1 MKLADMIQ
9 APRADERGQHHVQH
23 PLGAEGD
30 AEAHPAWVR
39 PITPPSASPA
49 TGRAEAGRTATPASA
64 TTRRP
69 GGGGPALPAPPGC
82 RQPLPRSRSP
92 GLAPSSLKTPV
103 GSARRPKAFPSSP
116 RAAPQLQGRTGSR
129 WPGSGS
135 PPLTSPPSCSMAPAT
150 PIARLTRG
158 ERGPPLSG
166 ASDWREPGKTAN
178 QRRVCS
184 RRAPRGARREV

>member
-1 MKLADMIQ
+1 M
-9 APRADERGQHHVQH
+9 QH
-23 PLGAEGD
+23 PQGAEGD

-39 PITPPSASPA
+39 PITPPAPA
-49 TGRAEAGRTATPASA
+49 PPPAERRRGGRPHRQAQQRDGQEEVA
-64 TTRRP
+64 RRCRP
-69 GGGGPALPAPPGC
+69 PPGC

-92 GLAPSSLKTPV
+92 GLAPSSLKTPG

-116 RAAPQLQGRTGSR
+116 RAAPQLSGRTGSR

-166 ASDWREPGKTAN
+166 ASDWREPGNTAN